1 MARQCTKPKRPRN
14 STWFKEKAMLAE
26 TLESGVVLDEE
37 HMAFLSDNGE
47 TVTTGQESQEVLTLA
62 IFQTNDLDAVD
73 SDCDE
78 APFASAILMA
88 KLSAY
93 NSDVLSELPTSDTYQ
108 TYNVIDQSVQ
118 ETQYSEQLLFINDSD
133 IDITSD
139 SNMISYEQYQREIEY
154 LVVQDT
160 PSPVQQDTMIMSVIE
175 EMSVTPSNLSMQ
187 RNIEYPR
194 ALHYGS
200 IAQDIR
206 TTTKCDI

>member
-1 MARQCTKPKRPRN
+1 
-14 STWFKEKAMLAE
+14 
-26 TLESGVVLDEE
+26 
-37 HMAFLSDNGE
+37 
-47 TVTTGQESQEVLTLA
+47 
-62 IFQTNDLDAVD
+62 
-73 SDCDE
+73 
-78 APFASAILMA
+78 MA

-139 SNMISYEQYQREIEY
+139 SNMISYEQYLREIEY

-194 ALHYGS
+194 AVSDFFCCQPDVQPISVDLFVHESDSELNGIRHSFCLVASTLQWIVRASTDYFSIIGS
-200 IAQDIR
+200 ISSG
-206 TTTKCDI
+206 